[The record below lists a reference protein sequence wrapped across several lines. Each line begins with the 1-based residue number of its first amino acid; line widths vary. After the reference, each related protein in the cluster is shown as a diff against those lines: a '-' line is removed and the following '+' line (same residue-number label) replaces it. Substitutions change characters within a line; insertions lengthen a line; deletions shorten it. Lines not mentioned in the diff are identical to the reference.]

1 MGYMDTKRDG
11 WTVQITTGSIVKGI
25 LLILLAYV
33 LFLLKDVLLLV
44 LVSIVIASFVE
55 AGVRGLERYKMSRM
69 VSVPIIFAITIL
81 IVFAI
86 FYAFVPII
94 VRELSDML
102 ALLFQYLPSDTPIN
116 QQSIQ
121 GATDFV
127 NTITRHSSVNDLLS
141 SVKNAS
147 AMLSQGATSFIGTT
161 FGGLLNFILIVVMS
175 FYLSIQ
181 EKGIDAFLRLLTPAR
196 NEAYVL
202 GLWERTQRKIGLW
215 FKGQLL
221 LGLIVGAVTSIVLA
235 LLGVQY
241 GFLIGLISGIAEL
254 IPFGI
259 IFAAV
264 PAILLSVIDGGVF
277 LGVKVFIYYVVIQQ
291 IENYVLSPIV
301 AKRVVGIPPLV
312 VLLAFLVG
320 ITLAGFWGALVA
332 MPVAVFILEYM
343 SDVEKQKLIPVTN
356 NPIESPLS

>member
-1 MGYMDTKRDG
+1 MHESQTLK
-11 WTVQITTGSIVKGI
+11 VSNSSIIRAI
-25 LLILLAYV
+25 LLILATYV
-33 LFLLKDVLLLV
+33 LFLLRDILLLV

-55 AGVRGLERYKMSRM
+55 AGVHALSKYKISRM
-69 VSVPIIFAITIL
+69 VSVPIIFALTIL

-102 ALLFQYLPSDTPIN
+102 ALLFKYLPADSPIN

-121 GATDFV
+121 GASDFV
-127 NTITRHSSVNDLLS
+127 GAITKQSSFTDLLS
-141 SVKNAS
+141 SIKSAS
-147 AMLSQGATSFIGTT
+147 GVLSQGATSFIGST
-161 FGGLLNFILIVVMS
+161 FGGLVNFILVVVMS

-181 EKGIDAFLRLLTPAR
+181 EKGIDAFLRLLTPVR
-196 NEAYVL
+196 NEKYVL
-202 GLWERTQRKIGLW
+202 DLWTRTQRKIGLW

-221 LGLIVGAVTSIVLA
+221 LGFIVGAITFIVLA

-241 GFLIGLISGIAEL
+241 AFLIGLISGIAEL

-264 PAILLSVIDGGVF
+264 PAILFAVIGGGAL
-277 LGVKVFIYYVVIQQ
+277 LGVKVLIFYVVVQQ
-291 IENYVLSPIV
+291 VESYVLSPIV
-301 AKRVVGIPPLV
+301 ARRIVGIPPLV

-332 MPVAVFILEYM
+332 MPVAVFMLEYM
-343 SDVEKQKLIPVTN
+343 SDVEKRRLAPVKK
-356 NPIESPLS
+356 NPGGNPLE

>member
-1 MGYMDTKRDG
+1 MHQDSK
-11 WTVQITTGSIVKGI
+11 VIQISTSSIVKGI
-25 LLILLAYV
+25 LLILLTYV
-33 LFLLKDVLLLV
+33 LFLIKDVLLLI

-55 AGVRGLERYKMSRM
+55 AGVRAMEKYNMNRM
-69 VSVPIIFAITIL
+69 VSVPIIFALTIL
-81 IVFAI
+81 IIFAI

-102 ALLFQYLPSDTPIN
+102 ALLFQYLPSGNTIN

-127 NTITRHSSVNDLLS
+127 NTISKHSSIGDILT

-147 AMLSQGATSFIGTT
+147 TMLSQGATSFIGST
-161 FGGLLNFILIVVMS
+161 FGGLLNFILIIVMS

-181 EKGIDAFLRLLTPAR
+181 EKGIDSFLRLMTPAR
-196 NEAYVL
+196 HEQYVL
-202 GLWERTQRKIGLW
+202 DLWGRTQRKIGLW

-221 LGLIVGAVTSIVLA
+221 LGFIVGAITSIVLA

-241 GFLIGLISGIAEL
+241 AFLIGLISGIAEL

-277 LGVKVFIYYVVIQQ
+277 LGVKVFIYYIIIQQ
-291 IENYVLSPIV
+291 LENYVLNPII

-312 VLLAFLVG
+312 VLLAFLIG
-320 ITLAGFWGALVA
+320 ISLAGFWGALVA

-343 SDVEKQKLIPVTN
+343 SDVEKRKLVPVTIN
-356 NPIESPLS
+356 KA

>member
-1 MGYMDTKRDG
+1 MQQSSPER
-11 WTVQITTGSIVKGI
+11 TVVHIGSITIVKAI
-25 LLILLAYV
+25 LLILLTYV
-33 LFLLKDVLLLV
+33 LFLLKDILLLI

-55 AGVRGLERYKMSRM
+55 AGVHALAKYKMNRM
-69 VSVPIIFAITIL
+69 ASVPIIFAVTIL
-81 IVFAI
+81 IIFAI

-102 ALLFQYLPSDTPIN
+102 TLLFQYLPSDTAIN

-127 NTITRHSSVNDLLS
+127 STISKQSSMADIINNVKS
-141 SVKNAS
+141 ASVV
-147 AMLSQGATSFIGTT
+147 LSQGATSFIGST
-161 FGGLLNFILIVVMS
+161 FGGLLNFILVIVMS

-181 EKGIDAFLRLLTPAR
+181 EKGIDSFLRLLTPAR

-202 GLWERTQRKIGLW
+202 DLWARTQRKIGLW

-221 LGLIVGAVTSIVLA
+221 LGLIIGVITSIVLA

-241 GFLIGLISGIAEL
+241 AFLIGLITGIAEL
-254 IPFGI
+254 VPFGV

-264 PAILLSVIDGGVF
+264 PAILLSVIDGGIF
-277 LGVKVFIYYVVIQQ
+277 LGVKVFIYYVIIQQ

-301 AKRVVGIPPLV
+301 ARRVVGIPPLV

-343 SDVEKQKLIPVTN
+343 SDIEKRKLVPVTP
-356 NPIESPLS
+356 NPIDNPLKS